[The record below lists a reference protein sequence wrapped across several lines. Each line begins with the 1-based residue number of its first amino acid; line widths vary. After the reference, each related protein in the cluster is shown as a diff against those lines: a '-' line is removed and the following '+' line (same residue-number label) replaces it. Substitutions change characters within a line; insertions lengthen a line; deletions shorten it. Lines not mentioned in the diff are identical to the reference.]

1 MDEPVEIV
9 SASSE
14 GREERYLGLLNDLGG
29 KLQAVFLDEG
39 GQRAGEAI
47 PVRDLADTL
56 RKNDTKL
63 SAVVF
68 DGVITQRLLDI
79 ASEKGI
85 ATLVGVKTG
94 NITKRPGNVEVVTRA
109 DLERA

>member
-1 MDEPVEIV
+1 VV
-9 SASSE
+9 QAGAAGKE
-14 GREERYLGLLNDLGG
+14 GDFLGLLNELGG
-29 KLQAVFLDEG
+29 KLQAVFLDDR
-39 GQRAGEAI
+39 GQRMGDAI

-56 RKNDTKL
+56 RKEDSKVR
-63 SAVVF
+63 SVVF